1 MEFGLI
7 LKHHLGI
14 MKNQFLETLY
24 SRFLPS
30 EFIYS
35 QHLAALL
42 KIPEAHVKTM
52 LLHELGD
59 GQLMKP
65 MLYWGVVTE
74 PGYFRI
80 EDSIC
85 LAPVK
90 PEHIV
95 ILSAYKLRA

>member
-59 GQLMKP
+59 GQLT
-65 MLYWGVVTE
+65 LYSVPQVFGRVYETHALL
-74 PGYFRI
+74 GGC
-80 EDSIC
+80 D
-85 LAPVK
+85 
-90 PEHIV
+90 
-95 ILSAYKLRA
+95 